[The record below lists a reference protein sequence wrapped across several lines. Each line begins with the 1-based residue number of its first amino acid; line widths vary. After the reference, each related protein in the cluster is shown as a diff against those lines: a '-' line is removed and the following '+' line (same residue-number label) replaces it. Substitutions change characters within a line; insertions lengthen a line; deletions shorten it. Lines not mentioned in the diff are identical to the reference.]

1 VSAQKEPKSV
11 NPLGLS
17 RRPQLRPLT
26 SAARRS
32 TEEWVTGDWA
42 AVARAINQRM
52 AELDRSQKDVI
63 RLSGLAKATVGEL
76 QNNKEPRRRSR
87 RTLADLSIG
96 LDLHPDHLAAVL
108 EGRTPPEPGEP
119 FARSDNDVPRRLDVI
134 EHRLNQILDRL
145 DQVDSA
151 DRFSG
156 LAAEIETA
164 VQRAFFNLKRPDR

>member
-1 VSAQKEPKSV
+1 VTEE
-11 NPLGLS
+11 
-17 RRPQLRPLT
+17 
-26 SAARRS
+26 SAA
-32 TEEWVTGDWA
+32 GDWT
-42 AVARAINQRM
+42 AVATAINQRM

-63 RLSGLAKATVGEL
+63 RLSGLSKATVHEL
-76 QNNKEPRRRSR
+76 QNNKEPRRRSP

-108 EGRTPPEPGEP
+108 EGKPPPEPGEP
-119 FARSDNDVPRRLDVI
+119 YARSDDDIPRRLDVI

-156 LAAEIETA
+156 LRAEIETA
-164 VQRAFFNLKRPDR
+164 VQRTLFNLKRPDR

>member
-1 VSAQKEPKSV
+1 VTEDW
-11 NPLGLS
+11 
-17 RRPQLRPLT
+17 
-26 SAARRS
+26 AA
-32 TEEWVTGDWA
+32 GDWA
-42 AVARAINQRM
+42 AVATAINQRM
-52 AELDRSQKDVI
+52 AALDRTQKDVI
-63 RLSGLAKATVGEL
+63 KLSGLSKATVGEL

-108 EGRTPPEPGEP
+108 ERRKPPELGEP
-119 FARSDNDVPRRLDVI
+119 FARSDDDIPRRLDVI

-145 DQVDSA
+145 DEVDSA

-164 VQRAFFNLKRPDR
+164 VQRALFNRKRPDR